1 MGRHE
6 TLAGGYVLLTAYTRL
21 YQKERD
27 AALALRE
34 RPTSLIAVAK
44 EYLERWVLCSEYASL
59 PDMLQRYTCDGI
71 EGLADSAERAGFLA
85 FEYRMTLDTVFR
97 FPELCRGQS
106 MLAFADFLSNLLQ
119 KRGHSA
125 ASNYIDA
132 TLDI

>member
-6 TLAGGYVLLTAYTRL
+6 TLAGGYVLLTAYIRL
-21 YQKERD
+21 YPKERD

-34 RPTSLIAVAK
+34 RPTSLIAVAR
-44 EYLERWVLCSEYASL
+44 EYLERWVLCSEFASL
-59 PDMLQRYTCDGI
+59 PDMLQRYTCDSI

-85 FEYRMTLDTVFR
+85 FEFRMTLDTVFR

-125 ASNYIDA
+125 ASKYIDA